1 MSQTQTLNLTPLFLI
16 WSAFFIAATFI
27 TGDLNMLW
35 WAAAPWLFVLAFG
48 FVMFLFGVTFMYAK
62 YRQGE
67 RIKVTTRKGVRYV
80 QRGRDAQWV
89 VRNH

>member
-1 MSQTQTLNLTPLFLI
+1 MTQQTHTLNLTPLFVI
-16 WSAFFIAATFI
+16 WSAFFVAAAFI

-35 WAAAPWLFVLAFG
+35 WAAGPWLVLLAFG
-48 FVMFLFGVTFMYAK
+48 LVMFVFAGLFMWSK

-80 QRGRDAQWV
+80 QRGREPQWV
-89 VRNH
+89 VRR